1 MPPRDDEQTA
11 ARLDPNDP
19 RSFLGSFRPYLK
31 WSMLAMLL
39 LGFASGLPLMMVFSK
54 LSFWLREIGIDRATI
69 GGFYSVSLAYSLK
82 FLWAPVVDRLRLP
95 GLSVLGQ
102 RRSWMLLATLGTAL
116 GLTLIGLSNPAE
128 DLTLTLVGAFVLA
141 YAGATLDISVDAWRI
156 ESAADDEQ
164 ANMAAVYILGYRLA
178 IMFAGVGM
186 IIAARS
192 SWMVS
197 YLIMAMAMALIAA
210 LILLIKEP
218 ERSEDDN
225 ALPSWG
231 AAVQAA
237 IVQPFSQIVHRF
249 RWWVAPVLL
258 LVAIYRLSDFTMGT
272 MASPFYADLGYDKET
287 VGVITGLF
295 GPWPIVFGGFLG
307 GWVAVRFKLMPALL
321 LGAVI
326 TFLTNGAFAALAIAA
341 GPNLDLAAQGAE
353 VVVNTPSNT
362 FLLIVIV
369 ADNLAGGYVGTV
381 FVAYLSSLTQREF
394 AATQYALFS
403 SAYSF
408 FCKLMASTTSGPL
421 AETVGWTNF
430 YLITATYALPSMVL
444 IVAFMRYAPD
454 IARGIEPPED
464 DTPQEPPPRTNH
476 DTPASNVNR
485 RLK

>member
-1 MPPRDDEQTA
+1 MPTPPRDDQQHP
-11 ARLDPNDP
+11 ARIDPNDP
-19 RSFLGSFRPYLK
+19 RAFMGSLRPYLK

-54 LSFWLREIGIDRATI
+54 LSFWLREVGIDRATI

-82 FLWAPVVDRLRLP
+82 FLWAPVVDRLQLP

-102 RRSWMLLATLGTAL
+102 RRSWMLVAASGTAL
-116 GLTLIGLSNPAE
+116 GLALIGFSNPAE
-128 DLTLTLVGAFVLA
+128 SLTLTLVGALVLA

-156 ESAADDEQ
+156 ESATDDEQ

-186 IIAARS
+186 IIAARA
-192 SWMVS
+192 SWMVA
-197 YLIMAMAMALIAA
+197 YLTMAVVMGLIAA
-210 LILLIKEP
+210 LIFLIKEP
-218 ERSEDDN
+218 ERPQGHEDR
-225 ALPSWG
+225 PSWG
-231 AAVQAA
+231 AAVKDA
-237 IVQPFSQIVHRF
+237 IVKPFSQIVQRF

-307 GWVAVRFKLMPALL
+307 GWVAVRFKLMPAML

-326 TFLTNGAFAALAIAA
+326 TLLTNGAFAALAIAA
-341 GPNLDLAAQGAE
+341 GPNLDLVAQGAE
-353 VVVNTPSNT
+353 VAVSTPSDT
-362 FLLIVIV
+362 FLLVVIV

-421 AETVGWTNF
+421 AEAVGWTHF
-430 YLITATYALPSMVL
+430 YLVTATYALPSMVL
-444 IVAFMRYAPD
+444 IVVFMRYAPD
-454 IARGIEPPED
+454 IARGIETINED
-464 DTPQEPPPRTNH
+464 EP
-476 DTPASNVNR
+476 
-485 RLK
+485 